1 MRTWF
6 SLLLGLCLLLAACA
20 GTTRPDGQRGLLPA
34 GAETPALSAKDQ
46 QGHEVSLRAGV
57 PTLVYFYPKD
67 GTPGCTKEA
76 CALRDAWQ
84 SYERLKVRVVG
95 VSADTDESHREF
107 AKEHGLPF
115 SLVADPDHEWS
126 RAFGVGTF
134 AGLDSRVSF
143 LVGADNKIRKVYDDV
158 DPGVHAEQVLR
169 DAVALGLAREP

>member
-1 MRTWF
+1 MRI
-6 SLLLGLCLLLAACA
+6 SLSLPLVLCWLLAACA
-20 GTTRPDGQRGLLPA
+20 GTTRSDGHKGLLPT
-34 GAETPALSAKDQ
+34 GAETPALTANDQ
-46 QGHEVSLRAGV
+46 AGHAVSLRAGT

-84 SYERLKVRVVG
+84 SYERLKVRVIG
-95 VSADTDESHREF
+95 VSADSDERHREF
-107 AKEHGLPF
+107 AKEHDLPF

-169 DAVALGLAREP
+169 DAVALGLAKEP